1 MKTKTLLLLCFYLC
15 VAATQLSAQ
24 QTRTYPEV
32 ITVSDN
38 DYDLYIICDGAVVDI
53 LNYPDLY
60 SFKGRV
66 HYKDGEMKW
75 FSDELINAQFTSAI
89 TGEVFK
95 GQSIENSF
103 ENGHFNWH
111 LHLNGN
117 MGNHYNIRMVYD
129 TATWTL
135 LEYHSTCH

>member
-1 MKTKTLLLLCFYLC
+1 MKTRTLLLLCFFLC
-15 VAATQLSAQ
+15 LAATRLSAQ
-24 QTRTYPEV
+24 QTRTYPEL

-38 DYDLYIICDGAVVDI
+38 DYDLNVICDGVVVDI

-60 SFKGRV
+60 SFKARI

-75 FSDELINAQFTSAI
+75 FNDGLVNALFTSKN

-95 GQSIENSF
+95 GQSIEKSF
-103 ENGHFNWH
+103 ANGQFLWH
-111 LHLNGN
+111 LNLNGN
-117 MGNHYNIRMVYD
+117 MGNHYNIRMVYE

-135 LEYHSTCH
+135 LEYESNCH